1 MEKIVTLW
9 RKHVLMNSK
18 NSNIMKKLLLLN
30 LLLAMFFGA
39 TSLRAAE
46 DDVVFN
52 STNFPD
58 DAFRQYLH
66 ETYPFYEGE
75 TLTQKDL
82 DKVKTLNLTDKGIS
96 SLKGVEH
103 FRYLEN
109 LYCDYNNLTTLDLSR
124 NKILITINC
133 SHNIL
138 TSLTLPVDPR
148 ECLKINCS
156 HNKLTSLEVSV
167 YNPVFGTFLDCSH
180 NNLTS
185 IKISHRGND
194 PQPVALNCSYNNLS
208 SLNYDDIDAQLYKL
222 NCSHNNFTQLEDL
235 WRWTWLR
242 ELDCSYNKLNGNLP
256 LAAGLTLLEDLNC
269 SGNDFTYIN
278 LQNLTGLKRFTMTD
292 SKITSLDLTNNTLLH
307 YLKLNYSKFDELR
320 LLKNTELDTVIVN
333 HCDLNKLLFTSA
345 ATNLMHL
352 ECKYNSLT
360 SLWLY
365 DQPNMKYLDCS
376 NNQLTTLNYNSMPQ
390 LETFDCSYNE
400 FDFLDISKL
409 TNLKKFYAHHNKLI
423 SIAGV
428 EYVDGPTWI
437 NYDANAF
444 TPQEPTTRR
453 FERIDYNGGKA
464 WALYL
469 GMNDASRILNYKKD
483 DVSATPVLYKKYLII
498 SEDLSQIPSKVEYD
512 FKPFVTKNAFNV
524 VVNYDVK
531 NYNILIDG
539 KQMTS
544 LDMYNVPGVVSGKA
558 YFEDEPDGLGWS
570 NYPTLVLDN
579 ATLEWDGTNYG
590 IYNNNNYYFTIKVI
604 GDCSVTSKNYVA
616 LELDPVTSTTIEGG
630 GTLNILSKYSCI
642 ESFVLTELTIQ
653 DNTKIIGRSTDGIG
667 YYEGDVAK
675 LEIKDGAVFAVN
687 SKYEPLSLDRNLPV
701 FGEGIDI
708 RYPEGAYFGDYNNLY
723 YADGTKVQND
733 WAVIG
738 PKNPT
743 GLGFSIN
750 GKTMT
755 RLDARDVL
763 DDVPGVVSGE
773 AYIEVNKDEEP
784 TLVLDNAT
792 LEWKTLFGMNCF
804 SLSLNKIR
812 VLGDCTIKDPNGV
825 ALVQNPKAQTT
836 IEGGGT
842 LHVFSP
848 IVMNN
853 SRLSIQDNTTIIAES
868 EIMEYGLSGSGGA
881 KLEITN
887 GGTIATYGIFMEEC
901 EFALDEGTAL
911 RYPFGAYIGSD
922 NIIYNA
928 DGTKVKDDWIVIG
941 PDNEKTKDLITGVHE
956 IDNSQQTT
964 DNSPIYNI
972 AGQRLNKMQ
981 KGLNI
986 LNGKKILR

>member
-1 MEKIVTLW
+1 
-9 RKHVLMNSK
+9 
-18 NSNIMKKLLLLN
+18 MKKILLIN
-30 LLLAMFFGA
+30 LLLAMLFGVQSVKA
-39 TSLRAAE
+39 
-46 DDVVFN
+46 DVVFN

-75 TLTQKDL
+75 TLTQNDL
-82 DKVKTLNLTDKGIS
+82 DKVKTLNLTDMGIS

-109 LYCDYNNLTTLDLSR
+109 LCCDYNNLTTLDLSR

-156 HNKLTSLEVSV
+156 YNKLTSLEVSV
-167 YNPVFGTFLDCSH
+167 YSSVFGTFLDCSH

-194 PQPVALNCSYNNLS
+194 PQPVALNCSYNNLT

-292 SKITSLDLTNNTLLH
+292 SKVTSLDLSNNTELH

-320 LLKNTELDTVIVN
+320 LMKNTELDTVIVN

-376 NNQLTTLNYNSMPQ
+376 HNKLTTLNYNSMPQ

-400 FDFLDISKL
+400 FDFLDIAKL
-409 TNLKKFYAHHNKLI
+409 TNLKQFYAHHNKLI

-428 EYVDGPTWI
+428 EYVDGPTWV

-444 TPQEPTTRR
+444 SPQEPTTRR

-469 GMNDASRILNYKKD
+469 GTSDASRILNYKTD
-483 DVSATPVLYKKYLII
+483 DVSASPVIYNKYLII
-498 SEDLSQIPSKVEYD
+498 SEDLSQIPKKVEYD
-512 FKPFVTKNAFNV
+512 FKPYVTKNAFNV

-570 NYPTLVLDN
+570 NHPTLVLDN
-579 ATLEWDGTNYG
+579 ATLEWDGNNYG

-604 GDCSVTSKNYVA
+604 GDCSITNKELAA
-616 LELDPVTSTTIEGG
+616 LELDAVTSTTIEGG
-630 GTLNILSKYSCI
+630 GTLNITSEEYCAIRTWAVTKLN
-642 ESFVLTELTIQ
+642 IQ
-653 DNTKIIGRSTDGIG
+653 DNTKVIARSLNYNYG
-667 YYEGDVAK
+667 YYDEDGAN
-675 LEIKDGAVFAVN
+675 LEIKDGAMFAVK
-687 SKYEPLSLDRNLPV
+687 SKYAPLSLDRNLPV

-733 WAVIG
+733 WVIIG
-738 PKNPT
+738 PSSLKES
-743 GLGFSIN
+743 LGFSIN
-750 GKTMT
+750 GKIMT
-755 RLDARDVL
+755 RMDAHDLL

-773 AYIEVNKDEEP
+773 AYIEVDKYHIP

-792 LEWKTLFGMNCF
+792 LELEAILGMNYYGA
-804 SLSLNKIR
+804 NHWNYIK
-812 VLGDCTIKDPNGV
+812 VLGDCTIKNPNGV
-825 ALVQNPKAQTT
+825 VFALNPNTLT
-836 IEGGGT
+836 SIEGGGT
-842 LHVFSP
+842 LNVFSETLAP
-848 IVMNN
+848 IGSNN
-853 SRLSIQDNTTIIAES
+853 SRLKIEDNTTIIAES
-868 EIMEYGLSGSGGA
+868 KKADVALWCQDGA

-887 GGTIATYGIFMEEC
+887 GGAIAAHSKSNPILVLDS
-901 EFALDEGTAL
+901 EFILGEGTAL
-911 RYPFGAYIGSD
+911 RYPLGAYIGSD

-928 DGTKVKDDWIVIG
+928 DDTIVEDDWIVIG
-941 PDNEKTKDLITGVHE
+941 PDTQATRDLITGVA
-956 IDNSQQTT
+956 
-964 DNSPIYNI
+964 SPKSSPEGKDFIYNL
-972 AGQRLNKMQ
+972 AGQRLSRPQ
-981 KGLNI
+981 KGINI
-986 LNGKKILR
+986 KGGKKYLQM

>member
-1 MEKIVTLW
+1 
-9 RKHVLMNSK
+9 
-18 NSNIMKKLLLLN
+18 MKKILLLN
-30 LLLAMFFGA
+30 LLLAMLFGVQSVKA
-39 TSLRAAE
+39 
-46 DDVVFN
+46 DVVFN

-256 LAAGLTLLEDLNC
+256 LAAGLTSLEELNC

-278 LQNLTGLKRFTMTD
+278 LQYLTGLKRLTMTD
-292 SKITSLDLTNNTLLH
+292 SKVTSLDLSNNTELH

-365 DQPNMKYLDCS
+365 DQPNLKYLDCS
-376 NNQLTTLNYNSMPQ
+376 HNKLTTLNYNSMPQ

-400 FDFLDISKL
+400 FTSLDIAKL
-409 TNLKKFYAHHNKLI
+409 TKLKQFYAHHNKLI

-469 GMNDASRILNYKKD
+469 GTSDASRILNYKTD
-483 DVSATPVLYKKYLII
+483 DVSASPVIYNKYLII
-498 SEDLSQIPSKVEYD
+498 SEDLSQIPKKVEYD
-512 FKPFVTKNAFNV
+512 FKPYVTKNAFNV

-531 NYNILIDG
+531 DYNIFVDG
-539 KQMTS
+539 QKMTS
-544 LDMYNVPGVVSGKA
+544 LNFFDIPGLVSGKA
-558 YFEDEPDGLGWS
+558 YFEDKPEGLGWAGE
-570 NYPTLVLDN
+570 PTLVLDN
-579 ATLEWDGTNYG
+579 ATLEWDGNNYG

-604 GDCSVTSKNYVA
+604 GDCSITSKNGVGI
-616 LELDPVTSTTIEGG
+616 ELDPVTRTTIEGG
-630 GTLNILSKYSCI
+630 GTLNILSKYTCI

-653 DNTKIIGRSTDGIG
+653 DNTKVIGRSTDGRG

-687 SKYEPLSLDRNLPV
+687 SKYEPLYLDKDKPV

-708 RYPEGAYFGDYNNLY
+708 RYPEGAYFSGTYNNLY
-723 YADGTKVQND
+723 YADGTEVKND
-733 WAVIG
+733 WVIIG
-738 PKNPT
+738 PSSLKES
-743 GLGFSIN
+743 LGFSIN
-750 GKTMT
+750 GKIMT
-755 RLDARDVL
+755 RMDAHDLL

-773 AYIEVNKDEEP
+773 AYIEVDKYHIP

-792 LEWKTLFGMNCF
+792 LELEAILGMNYYGATHW
-804 SLSLNKIR
+804 NYIK
-812 VLGDCTIKDPNGV
+812 VLGDCTIKNPNGV
-825 ALVQNPKAQTT
+825 VFVLNPNTLT
-836 IEGGGT
+836 SIEGGGT
-842 LHVFSP
+842 LNVFSETLAP
-848 IVMNN
+848 IGSNN
-853 SRLSIQDNTTIIAES
+853 SRLKIEDNTTIIAES
-868 EIMEYGLSGSGGA
+868 KKADVALWCQDGA

-887 GGTIATYGIFMEEC
+887 GGAIAAHSKSNPILVLDS
-901 EFALDEGTAL
+901 EFVLGEGTAL
-911 RYPFGAYIGSD
+911 RYPLGAYIGSD
-922 NIIYNA
+922 NIIYYA
-928 DGTKVKDDWIVIG
+928 DGTKVENDWVVIG
-941 PDNEKTKDLITGVHE
+941 PDNQKTQDLIDGVDE
-956 IDNSQQTT
+956 IDSSQQTT
-964 DNSPIYNI
+964 DNGFIYNI
-972 AGQRLNKMQ
+972 AGQQMSSGKLPRGIYIQ
-981 KGLNI
+981 
-986 LNGKKILR
+986 NGKKVLR